1 MIYSKNIAIKNQISE
16 ISKIS
21 ELVEKLGEKFD
32 LPMKTVFDINLSLD
46 EIITNTISYG
56 YDDVEEHYIKID
68 IAANDTEVVL
78 TVIDDGKKFNP
89 LDKGEPDLD
98 RDLEDI
104 EIGGLGIMFVKEKMD
119 EIKYLREDEKNIL
132 ILKKRIKE

>member
-1 MIYSKNIAIKNQISE
+1 MLLRIRISE

-56 YDDVEEHYIKID
+56 YDDIEEHFIKID
-68 IAANDTEVVL
+68 IAVNDTEVVL

-89 LDKGEPDLD
+89 LEKGEPDLD

-104 EIGGLGIMFVKEKMD
+104 EIGGLGIMFVKEKMG
-119 EIKYLREDEKNIL
+119 
-132 ILKKRIKE
+132 